1 MALLLKSKDI
11 ILRRTCTMP
20 LIGQK
25 NPKGLDIDLR
35 MNLII
40 KRFSQNQ
47 FSVWALER
55 WPGLEEIIGLEP
67 MPEHEDTELM
77 FFTLQSC
84 GRSGATS
91 RILGQ
96 LFKQILICNFNSSCT
111 LKIVP
116 APFYRG

>member
-35 MNLII
+35 MKLII

-47 FSVWALER
+47 FSVL
-55 WPGLEEIIGLEP
+55 GLR
-67 MPEHEDTELM
+67 
-77 FFTLQSC
+77 TLA
-84 GRSGATS
+84 RP
-91 RILGQ
+91 RINHRLRA
-96 LFKQILICNFNSSCT
+96 N
-111 LKIVP
+111 
-116 APFYRG
+116 ARA